1 MNFNNKLDRHQN
13 NLDAAH
19 DALLDAGDREALEDE
34 ILNDDELFTRM
45 AKRFLLQDGE
55 ELGEKNLL
63 KRGFLEQAVEWLRL
77 LDAGD
82 REALETEA
90 LEDELLTDEELFISM
105 AKLYANYCRD
115 CPSAYSFLEFATE
128 RVRRERTAQWTKGWE
143 MKP

>member
-1 MNFNNKLDRHQN
+1 MRAEFEYSET
-13 NLDAAH
+13 
-19 DALLDAGDREALEDE
+19 EALENE

-128 RVRRERTAQWTKGWE
+128 RVRRERTPAYKNGWAKDPLGE
-143 MKP
+143 VKP